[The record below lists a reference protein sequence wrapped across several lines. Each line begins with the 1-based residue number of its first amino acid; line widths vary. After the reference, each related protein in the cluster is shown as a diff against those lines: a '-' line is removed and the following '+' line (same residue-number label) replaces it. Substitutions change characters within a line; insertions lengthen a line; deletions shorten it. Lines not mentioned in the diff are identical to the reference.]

1 MGPPPELEIGGI
13 DMVFKLA
20 KLALWVAMSSGVP
33 TVWGQEKK
41 LEKLHVSYVSVSA
54 SRAPLWIAKEMG
66 LYEKYGLDVQLVVIR
81 GTQVPITALMSGNI
95 QIIAAPATGSMVA
108 AARGLPIVVIGTF
121 GPSTFK
127 LVSHPSITS
136 PSELKGKTV
145 GISQPTNT
153 DDFTVRRALLK
164 FGLVPGKDVNIL
176 GTGLTESG
184 KRIALMLQGR
194 FEATLATPDTI
205 YELESRGGKVVELA
219 DTVEMGIHTSIS
231 DLSTTREFIQTDRKK
246 LQAFLMAFSE
256 AIWVGKTNK
265 DIALKIFRKY
275 LRTDDP
281 KRLDMMYRNYMI
293 KQIPAKPYP
302 MEEAIQSDIENLS
315 AIVPEFKGKKPAD
328 FADSTLLREIEKQG
342 LFTRLYR

>member
-1 MGPPPELEIGGI
+1 MAYR
-13 DMVFKLA
+13 FA
-20 KLALWVAMSSGVP
+20 KLILLVSPMLFASGA
-33 TVWGQEKK
+33 WSQEKK
-41 LEKLHVSYVSVSA
+41 LETLHVSYVSVSA

-66 LYEKYGLDVQLVVIR
+66 LYEKYGLDVRLVVIR
-81 GTQVPITALMSGNI
+81 GTQVPITALVSGNI
-95 QIIAAPATGSMVA
+95 QVIAAPATGTMVA
-108 AARGLPIVVIGTF
+108 AARGLPVVVIGTF

-136 PSELKGKTV
+136 PEELKGKTI

-164 FGLVPGKDVNIL
+164 FGLVAGKDVNIL

-184 KRIALMLQGR
+184 KRMALMLQGGR

-205 YELESRGGKVVELA
+205 YELESRGGKVTELA
-219 DTVEMGIHTSIS
+219 DTVELGIHTSIS
-231 DLSTTREFIQTDRKK
+231 DLSTTRDFIKTDRKK
-246 LQAFLMAFSE
+246 LQAFMMAFSE
-256 AIWVGKTNK
+256 AIWLGKTNK
-265 DIALKIFRKY
+265 DIAVKIFRKY

-281 KRLDMMYRNYMI
+281 KRLEMMYQNYMI

-315 AIVPEFKGKKPAD
+315 TIVPEFKGKKPSD
-328 FADSTLLREIEKQG
+328 FADSTLLKEIESQG
-342 LFTRLYR
+342 FFARLYR